1 MSSPVIQAEMTGG
14 FQFYTWTG
22 PLNRPK
28 PIADVFHRLGA
39 TNNSAASSGGL
50 GGGAFEPIGGGSGQN
65 RMPRSG
71 VQIVDYRA
79 ETSRVQAH
87 MFFERI
93 YDADAAVRGLYN
105 TIGTNQRLRINGYN
119 SEVDVLVI
127 DIVADAPRAGVGC
140 CSVLQTVTLV
150 LEALN

>member
-28 PIADVFHRLGA
+28 PVADVFHRLGA
-39 TNNSAASSGGL
+39 TNNAASSS
-50 GGGAFEPIGGGSGQN
+50 GGGAFDPIGGGSGQN
-65 RMPRSG
+65 RMARSG
-71 VQIVDYRA
+71 IQIVDYRA
-79 ETSRVQAH
+79 ETSRIQAH
-87 MFFERI
+87 MFFERFF
-93 YDADAAVRGLYN
+93 DAEQSVRNLQN
-105 TIGTNQRLRINGYN
+105 TIGTRQRLRINGYN

-127 DIVADAPRAGVGC
+127 DIIADAPRAGAGC

>member
-1 MSSPVIQAEMTGG
+1 MSSSAIQAEMTGG

-39 TNNSAASSGGL
+39 TNNQAY
-50 GGGAFEPIGGGSGQN
+50 GGGAFAPIGGGPSGQN

-71 VQIVDYRA
+71 VQVVDYRA
-79 ETSRVQAH
+79 ETSRCQAH
-87 MFFERI
+87 MFFERF
-93 YDADAAVRGLYN
+93 YDADNAVRGLYN
-105 TIGTNQRLRINGYN
+105 TIGTKQTLRINGIDAN
-119 SEVDVLVI
+119 VEVLVI
-127 DIVADAPRAGVGC
+127 DIVAEAPRAGSGC

>member
-39 TNNSAASSGGL
+39 TNNQTY
-50 GGGAFEPIGGGSGQN
+50 GAGDIFAPIGGGSGQN

-71 VQIVDYRA
+71 AQIVDYRA

-93 YDADAAVRGLYN
+93 YDAELAVKGLYN

-127 DIVADAPRAGVGC
+127 DIIADAPRAGSGC

>member
-1 MSSPVIQAEMTGG
+1 MTGG

-39 TNNSAASSGGL
+39 TNNAARN
-50 GGGAFEPIGGGSGQN
+50 GGAWGGVSEPIGGASGQN

-71 VQIVDYRA
+71 VQVVDYRA
-79 ETSRVQAH
+79 ETSRCQAH
-87 MFFERI
+87 MFFERF
-93 YDADAAVRGLYN
+93 YDAGNAVRGLYN
-105 TIGTNQRLRINGYN
+105 TIGTKQTLRINGIDAN
-119 SEVDVLVI
+119 VDVLVI
-127 DIVADAPRAGVGC
+127 DIVADAPRAGSGC

>member
-39 TNNSAASSGGL
+39 TNNQTYGSGDIFAPIS
-50 GGGAFEPIGGGSGQN
+50 GASGQN

-71 VQIVDYRA
+71 VQIIDYRA

-93 YDADAAVRGLYN
+93 YDAELAIRGLYN
-105 TIGTNQRLRINGYN
+105 TIGTSQRIRLKDY
-119 SEVDVLVI
+119 SEEIAVLVI
-127 DIVADAPRAGVGC
+127 DVVADSPRVGSGC
-140 CSVLQTVTLV
+140 CSVLQAVTLV

>member
-1 MSSPVIQAEMTGG
+1 MTGG

-39 TNNSAASSGGL
+39 TNNAASSSGGL
-50 GGGAFEPIGGGSGQN
+50 GGGVFEPVGGSNGQN

-87 MFFERI
+87 MFFERQA
-93 YDADAAVRGLYN
+93 DADQAVRGLYN
-105 TIGTNQRLRINGYN
+105 TIGTHQRLRINGYD

-127 DIVADAPRAGVGC
+127 DIVAEAPRAGSGC

>member
-1 MSSPVIQAEMTGG
+1 MSSPAIQAEMTGG

-39 TNNSAASSGGL
+39 TNNQTY
-50 GGGAFEPIGGGSGQN
+50 GGGAFAPVGGTSGQN

-71 VQIVDYRA
+71 VQVVDYRA
-79 ETSRVQAH
+79 ETSRCQAH
-87 MFFERI
+87 MFFERF
-93 YDADAAVRGLYN
+93 YDADNAVRGLYN
-105 TIGTNQRLRINGYN
+105 TIGTKQTLRINGLDAN
-119 SEVDVLVI
+119 VDVLVI
-127 DIVADAPRAGVGC
+127 DIVADAPRAGSGC

>member
-39 TNNSAASSGGL
+39 TNNAARH
-50 GGGAFEPIGGGSGQN
+50 GGAFGSVFDPIGGGAGAQN

-71 VQIVDYRA
+71 VQVVDYRA
-79 ETSRVQAH
+79 ETSRCQAH
-87 MFFERI
+87 MFFERF
-93 YDADAAVRGLYN
+93 YDADNAVRGLYN
-105 TIGTNQRLRINGYN
+105 TIGTKQTLRINGYN
-119 SEVDVLVI
+119 ENVDVLVI
-127 DIVADAPRAGVGC
+127 DIVADAPRAGSGC

>member
-1 MSSPVIQAEMTGG
+1 MSSPAIQAEMTGG

-28 PIADVFHRLGA
+28 PIADNFHRLGA
-39 TNNSAASSGGL
+39 TNNPTSSGG
-50 GGGAFEPIGGGSGQN
+50 AFGTIGGSSGQN

-87 MFFERI
+87 MFFERQ
-93 YDADAAVRGLYN
+93 YDADQAVRGLYD
-105 TIGTNQRLRINGYN
+105 TIGTKQRLRINGYN

-127 DIVADAPRAGVGC
+127 DIVADAPRAGSGC
-140 CSVLQTVTLV
+140 CSVLQAVTLV